1 MKKVLILEDHPAML
15 EYLTNIVKKAK
26 IRTSVFAFD
35 NLKDA
40 YQCGMERTIDLFIID
55 IILDVSL
62 PGDSSGLKFIENI
75 RKVNH
80 YVFTPIIIVT
90 SLQDPKL
97 FAYEDLHCYQFIEK
111 PFDNK
116 QVRLIVEQALN
127 FPGFSKDKTVYFQK
141 DGITLAVER
150 EDIVYVESV
159 NRVLHIYTRQSDVMR
174 ILYITLKKLLDE
186 ADSQD
191 FLQCSRSTIV
201 NRKYIHNVDFT
212 NRVIQLKNGM
222 GRVDIGITF
231 RSNLKEILR

>member
-1 MKKVLILEDHPAML
+1 M
-15 EYLTNIVKKAK
+15 
-26 IRTSVFAFD
+26 
-35 NLKDA
+35 
-40 YQCGMERTIDLFIID
+40 
-55 IILDVSL
+55 
-62 PGDSSGLKFIENI
+62 
-75 RKVNH
+75 
-80 YVFTPIIIVT
+80 
-90 SLQDPKL
+90 
-97 FAYEDLHCYQFIEK
+97 
-111 PFDNK
+111 
-116 QVRLIVEQALN
+116 IVEQALN
-127 FPGFSKDKTVYFQK
+127 FPGFSKDKTLYFQK